1 MGFNWRARANRR
13 HSAVFRRLSAI
24 FLEASFDFN
33 SHPNGCRSR
42 CVCRGNFDKRV
53 ANLLAKDWTLTLNLP
68 AAITSRSQSSTNVL
82 AWLHTRQGRQESATR
97 LSFLVNTSLDLA
109 SSVFSILRL
118 LFVPATPFAFP
129 DDIHPGP
136 STHFTKPLGAATG
149 RTRRPHATDNYSGS
163 PRPRQP
169 RYETLIHSSFRYP

>member
-53 ANLLAKDWTLTLNLP
+53 ANLLAQDWTLTLNLP

-82 AWLHTRQGRQESATR
+82 AWLHTRQGRQRVSDKTFV
-97 LSFLVNTSLDLA
+97 LGQHILGSCFFGLFDTSPSFRPCDP
-109 SSVFSILRL
+109 LRL
-118 LFVPATPFAFP
+118 C

-169 RYETLIHSSFRYP
+169 RYETLIHPSFRYP